1 MKNVLNILSKI
12 WNVILNILIA
22 FVGILTILALY
33 YFSQL
38 AIFKKS
44 YPNVFGYT
52 FFEVA
57 TGSMADT
64 INIGDVVVVKIAADY
79 TENDVIVYVEEDNF
93 ITHRV
98 IKLEENSLIAK
109 GDANN
114 SPDKPVLKEQVLGK
128 VIKVI
133 PEIGIWKKVILSKPV
148 SIGIILVV
156 VLIGIII
163 YINPKVEEENEK
175 NKD

>member
-38 AIFKKS
+38 VILKKS

-148 SIGIILVV
+148 LIGIILVV